1 MCALAE
7 NNCLFFQDTD
17 DCTNEFTAEHIIQQS
32 LGGTLSSPQL
42 ICASC
47 NNFFSNNLDKAIN
60 DFYKNLYIILS
71 PLLPGRR
78 RAIEGE
84 TLDGVPLMIESG
96 GVASVKKIKKKYNA
110 NGDLSEIIAP
120 PSVSKKKLE
129 TIASKTVRLSSQSK
143 FVRTPLA
150 DLCEY
155 QNMPLGIDDLFIRAV
170 CLDLI
175 EFIRYGTLKK
185 KFPDFARHTA
195 LRGLRN
201 FVRHGYSTSAF
212 RMRGL
217 PIAWIADLLERLFAP
232 STFSHKLVASY
243 NPRDSSLILAAQF
256 FDTMPFA
263 LVLESLSVD
272 SRPVSLLYKK
282 ALLDGKD
289 QFFVENKAVLDPKM
303 IALRL
308 FSASKEEYAIRFK
321 KTKFFNSWR
330 EQRERAIYELDM
342 RSDDELLNT
351 LSIRVGNSTDNNP
364 YPQVR
369 AIVDVVAIRYSEHP
383 SLSKIREE
391 TYQRALCAWKNTT
404 VDSTKKMMLDVYRQC
419 LHSVKQDYGLP
430 RSHREN

>member
-7 NNCLFFQDTD
+7 NDCLFFHETD

-47 NNFFSNNLDKAIN
+47 NNFFSYNLDRAIN

-71 PLLPGRR
+71 PLLSGRR
-78 RAIEGE
+78 RTIDAE
-84 TLDGVPLMIESG
+84 TLEGVPLMIESG

-120 PSVSKKKLE
+120 PSVSKKELE
-129 TIASKTVRLSSQSK
+129 TIASKTGRISSHSK

-150 DLCEY
+150 DFCEY
-155 QNMPLGIDDLFIRAV
+155 QNMSLGIDDLFIRAV
-170 CLDLI
+170 CLDLL
-175 EFIRYGTLKK
+175 EFIRYGTIEKN
-185 KFPDFARHTA
+185 FPDFSRHTA
-195 LRGLRN
+195 LQGLRS
-201 FVRHGYSTSAF
+201 FVRHGYTTHAF

-217 PIAWIADLLERLFAP
+217 PIAWIADLLEQLFAP
-232 STFSHKLVASY
+232 STFSHKLAASY
-243 NPRDSSLILAAQF
+243 NPRDGSLILAAQF
-256 FDTMPFA
+256 FDTLPFA

-272 SRPVSLLYKK
+272 SRPISLLYKK

-289 QFFVENKAVLDPKM
+289 QFFIENKAVLDPKM

-321 KTKFFNSWR
+321 KTKFFSSWR
-330 EQRERAIYELDM
+330 GQRERAIYELDM

-351 LSIRVGNSTDNNP
+351 LSIRVENSTDSNP
-364 YPQVR
+364 YPQVH
-369 AIVDVVAIRYSEHP
+369 AIVEVVAIRYSEHP
-383 SLSKIREE
+383 SLSTIREE

-404 VDSTKKMMLDVYRQC
+404 VDSKKKMMLDVYRQC
-419 LHSVKQDYGLP
+419 LHSIKQDYGLP
-430 RSHREN
+430 QSHRKN